1 MSRDAKRNGIKK
13 ALLEALRLNYG
24 NVTKACEA
32 VGITRKYFYQYAKDD
47 PEFKETIEEIQESSI
62 DVVEGELFK
71 QIKNG
76 STTATIFFLKTRG
89 QKRGYIERQQID
101 VTQHSPDLSH
111 LSTDDI
117 RDLLGNE

>member
-1 MSRDAKRNGIKK
+1 MSRDAKRNGTKK
-13 ALLEALRLNYG
+13 ALLEALRLNHG

-32 VGITRKYFYQYAKDD
+32 VGITRKYFYQYAKED

-76 STTATIFFLKTRG
+76 STTATIFF
-89 QKRGYIERQQID
+89 
-101 VTQHSPDLSH
+101 
-111 LSTDDI
+111 
-117 RDLLGNE
+117 

>member
-1 MSRDAKRNGIKK
+1 M
-13 ALLEALRLNYG
+13 RLNHG

-32 VGITRKYFYQYAKDD
+32 VGITRKYFYQYAKED

-101 VTQHSPDLSH
+101 VTNTTPDLSH

-117 RDLLGNE
+117 RDLLGDE